1 MKRLLPIAAAVLLL
15 AGCNTTGC
23 LDNQSSI
30 PLAGF
35 YSSATG
41 QQISIST
48 LEITGV
54 GVPNDSI
61 LVTAGTVANSV
72 YLPMRSTKNT
82 TAWCFH
88 YTQEGISEPEF
99 NDTIEFTYTSEPFFA
114 SEECG
119 AMYRY
124 RIRQC
129 KSTTHLLDS
138 VVIADSLIT
147 NVNIEQIRIYVRT
160 VDTPPETEQ

>member
-1 MKRLLPIAAAVLLL
+1 MKSLLPIATAALLL
-15 AGCNTTGC
+15 AGCNTSGC

-35 YSSATG
+35 YSSATK

-61 LVTAGTVANSV
+61 LVKAGTVMNSV
-72 YLPMRSTKNT
+72 YLPMRSTQNT

-88 YTQEGISEPEF
+88 YTQDGISTPEF
-99 NDTIEFTYTSEPFFA
+99 NDTIEFYYTSEPFFA

-124 RIRQC
+124 RINRC

-138 VVIADSLIT
+138 VVVADSLIT

-160 VDTPPETEQ
+160 VDAPPETE

>member
-1 MKRLLPIAAAVLLL
+1 MKRLLPIAAAGLLL

-61 LVTAGTVANSV
+61 LVTAGTVVNSV

-129 KSTTHLLDS
+129 KSTVHLLDS
-138 VVIADSLIT
+138 VVIVDSLIT

>member
-72 YLPMRSTKNT
+72 
-82 TAWCFH
+82 
-88 YTQEGISEPEF
+88 
-99 NDTIEFTYTSEPFFA
+99 
-114 SEECG
+114 
-119 AMYRY
+119 
-124 RIRQC
+124 
-129 KSTTHLLDS
+129 
-138 VVIADSLIT
+138 
-147 NVNIEQIRIYVRT
+147 
-160 VDTPPETEQ
+160 